1 MMLLGSSLSSCLTC
15 IDFAEVQGVCRDS
28 GSRGTGTGGS
38 GSDPEFG
45 VHCKAVRF
53 SEEVLFSILMDIS
66 NDYYESTII
75 L

>member
-15 IDFAEVQGVCRDS
+15 IDFAEVKGVCWDS

-38 GSDPEFG
+38 GSDPDFG

-53 SEEVLFSILMDIS
+53 NEDVKFCLA
-66 NDYYESTII
+66 Y
-75 L
+75 